1 MNLKKLYINLLK
13 FFSKDNNYIID
24 KTSSIR
30 ESAKILNFSN
40 KKENIIIGKNTIIKG
55 TLIVFAHSG
64 KIVIG
69 NDTYVAHNTEI
80 WSAKEVHIGN
90 RVQIAHNVNIIDT
103 NGHPTDS
110 KLRFKHFK
118 DIVTKG
124 FDSNINSEENKSI
137 RSAKICI
144 KDDAWIGIGS
154 FITRGVTV
162 EKEGIVGPMSYVIED
177 VPSRHVVMG
186 NPAKIIKKN

>member
-1 MNLKKLYINLLK
+1 MHLKKLYTSFLK
-13 FFSKDNNYIID
+13 NFSKDRNYIIHE
-24 KTSSIR
+24 TSSIR
-30 ESAKILNFSN
+30 EGAKILNFSN
-40 KKENIIIGKNTIIKG
+40 KKENLIIGKNTIIKG

-80 WSAKEVHIGN
+80 WSAKEVCIGS
-90 RVQIAHNVNIIDT
+90 RCQIAHNVNIIDT
-103 NGHPTDS
+103 DSHPIDS
-110 KLRFKHFK
+110 KLRFQHFR

-124 FDSNINSEENKSI
+124 FDSNKNSEVNINI
-137 RSAKICI
+137 RSSKICI
-144 KDDAWIGIGS
+144 GDDAWIGIGS

-162 EKEGIVGPMSYVIED
+162 EKEGIVGPMSYVVED

-186 NPAKIIKKN
+186 NPARIIKTD